1 MHAFNNKLNAYQRE
15 NESNVRKTYL
25 QRYPAFQAL
34 SWVQRFFFGGS
45 DIFIALLIAVQYK
58 NE

>member
-25 QRYPAFQAL
+25 QRYPVFPRH
-34 SWVQRFFFGGS
+34 QRYVSGDIELGTTFF
-45 DIFIALLIAVQYK
+45 LR
-58 NE
+58 